1 MPNYDAAGDVK
12 RQNFFLRTS
21 VVFLI
26 VGAVMLTAGLILI
39 GKGGLDKYVKKYSA
53 EKTFDAD
60 EITELDFEIGAADI
74 EIKATDDD
82 KISVEAKDIPYDLN
96 CRTEKGRLYVY
107 GDEKD
112 NVRNIAF
119 AYIGNKKTNPK
130 ITILVPKKEY
140 SSIRME
146 FGLGEADVYDLDC
159 KKLRIET
166 GMSEVVLNSCT
177 ASDSAEIECGMSDID
192 FKDCTF
198 NMCSFDIGMSD
209 LDYSGSITG
218 ESSFDGGMCEYDF
231 ELDGNRS
238 DYYIKGA
245 DVSGSGSNNTDGIRF
260 KCDVGMGDIDFKF
273 R

>member
-1 MPNYDAAGDVK
+1 
-12 RQNFFLRTS
+12 
-21 VVFLI
+21 
-26 VGAVMLTAGLILI
+26 
-39 GKGGLDKYVKKYSA
+39 
-53 EKTFDAD
+53 
-60 EITELDFEIGAADI
+60 
-74 EIKATDDD
+74 
-82 KISVEAKDIPYDLN
+82 
-96 CRTEKGRLYVY
+96 
-107 GDEKD
+107 
-112 NVRNIAF
+112 
-119 AYIGNKKTNPK
+119 
-130 ITILVPKKEY
+130 
-140 SSIRME
+140 ME

-245 DVSGSGSNNTDGIRF
+245 DGKEVRKGGLVISPVELDSLIRALNEF
-260 KCDVGMGDIDFKF
+260 
-273 R
+273 